1 MATRK
6 HLGFQTAM
14 IAGAILF
21 TSAGFANATTW
32 FVSAAVQPG
41 GSGSEKLPFN
51 SLAEVE
57 KASAPGD
64 EIVILPSPMSVP
76 ALDGGIAL
84 KSHQKLSGRGA
95 PVSDPS
101 APPTLAARIT
111 NTSAARIAGDAVVL
125 ADHAEVS
132 NLVIEGAYRGG
143 VYGLNVRDVD
153 IHDNN
158 IAATNTSCTTGF
170 VVMFPSNVALLP
182 NGWAAILVDQDQGYA
197 EVAVHNNYIHDGA
210 CNDGI
215 DIRAS
220 GSASVLAR
228 VSSNTITR
236 LAQGPKKRSL
246 LAIGLQTR
254 DRGILTVDSDHNV
267 QTYIGS
273 PGADCEG
280 LFANQTGGA
289 LTWSIEHNTFAHGI
303 GGVSCNG
310 GEFFLS
316 MGPATMNIYLAH
328 SDFEDDPGDMIE
340 EVNESKDAAVN
351 LVLMDVTIKHTT
363 GSFPPEPKFSDTDHT
378 GDVNLGRCVDQGS
391 HGHHN
396 VNNLHVFNSH
406 FSDCSGDG
414 IGSVVA
420 ANLPF
425 AAPAGTHAASTL
437 PPMDFGDGEG
447 DSMSIEI
454 ENSIIEGTPQYAL
467 HFENEAHM
475 NELAV
480 RVRNSVFAGARGGA
494 TVAFDQSGSSRREI
508 IDLDGDGK
516 AGNCILPGAGPA
528 LEATGLKVTSKHS
541 WWGHATGP
549 RAAEVSTTNGEAD
562 ASSPARAATPTCRK
576 SD

>member
-1 MATRK
+1 M
-6 HLGFQTAM
+6 AM
-14 IAGAILF
+14 IASAALIM
-21 TSAGFANATTW
+21 SAGFANAATW
-32 FVSAAVQPG
+32 FVSAGAQPG
-41 GSGSEKLPFN
+41 GAGSEKLPFN
-51 SLAEVE
+51 SLAAVE
-57 KASAPGD
+57 QASAPGD
-64 EIVILPSPMSVP
+64 EIIILPSPMTVS

-84 KSHQKLSGRGA
+84 KPHQKLSGRGA
-95 PVSDPS
+95 SVTDPS
-101 APPTLAARIT
+101 TPPTLAARIT
-111 NTSAARIAGDAVVL
+111 NTSAARNAGDAVVL

-132 NLVIEGAYRGG
+132 NLMIEGSYRGG

-197 EVAVHNNYIHDGA
+197 EVAVHNNYIHDGV

-215 DIRAS
+215 DIRAI
-220 GSASVLAR
+220 GTASVLAR
-228 VSSNTITR
+228 VGSNTITR

-246 LAIGLQTR
+246 LAIGMQTR
-254 DRGILTVDSDHNV
+254 DRGILTVDSDHNS

-289 LTWSIEHNTFAHGI
+289 LTWSIEHNTFTHGI

-316 MGPATMNIYLAH
+316 TGPATMNIYIAH

-340 EVNESKDAAVN
+340 EINEAKDAAIN
-351 LVLMDVTIKHTT
+351 LVLTDVTVKHTT
-363 GSFPPEPKFSDTDHT
+363 GAFPAEPTFSDTNHT

-396 VNNLHVFNSH
+396 VNTLHIFNSH
-406 FSDCSGDG
+406 FSDCSGDA

-425 AAPAGTHAASTL
+425 AAPAGSHAVSSL

-454 ENSIIEGTPQYAL
+454 DNSVIEGTAQYAF
-467 HFENEAHM
+467 HVENEVDM

-480 RVRNSVFAGARGGA
+480 RVRNSVFSGARGGA
-494 TVAFDQSGSSRREI
+494 TLAFDQSGSSRRAN
-508 IDLDGDGK
+508 IDLDGDSKG
-516 AGNCILPGAGPA
+516 GDCILAGAGPA
-528 LEATGLKVTSKHS
+528 LEVTGLKVEARND
-541 WWGHATGP
+541 WWGRTKGP
-549 RAAEVSTTNGEAD
+549 RAAEVSTTNGLAD
-562 ASSPARAATPTCRK
+562 ASSPAGSPPPACPRAN
-576 SD
+576 